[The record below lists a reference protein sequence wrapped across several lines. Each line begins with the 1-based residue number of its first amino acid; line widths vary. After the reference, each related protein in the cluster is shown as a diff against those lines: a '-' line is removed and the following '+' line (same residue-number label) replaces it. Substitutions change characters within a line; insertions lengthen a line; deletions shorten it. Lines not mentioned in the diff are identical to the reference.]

1 MQARNN
7 AISTQNQAFE
17 AVKRDSVL
25 VPAGDDLPKISQVSN
40 EDGEKDE
47 DEDDVDHFMFD

>member
-47 DEDDVDHFMFD
+47 DEDDVYHFMFD